1 MSPAFH
7 ATSRVFAIAGL
18 LMACE
23 RTPTHD
29 GDQPARVVERSA
41 TRAGREVAQATR
53 EVAHT
58 AEHGIESTAESARR
72 ALTPEGHETPAA
84 VNSGAVTMA
93 FNEALDGIASARCER
108 EQRCNNVGSGKRYES
123 LGACRAAVR
132 ASFADDLNPS
142 DCRAG
147 IDRSELREC
156 LQEVRSES
164 CGNPV
169 DTLERVVACR
179 TSDLCRNTTVSLR

>member
-1 MSPAFH
+1 MSPALH
-7 ATSRVFAIAGL
+7 AATRIFAIAAV

-23 RTPTHD
+23 RTPNRD
-29 GDQPARVVERSA
+29 GDLTAREVERST
-41 TRAGREVAQATR
+41 TRAGREVAEATR
-53 EVAHT
+53 EVART
-58 AEHGIESTAESARR
+58 AEHGIETTAESARR
-72 ALTPEGHETPAA
+72 ALTPEGQETPAA

-93 FNEALDGIASARCER
+93 FNDALDGIATARCER

-132 ASFADDLNPS
+132 ASFADDINPS

-147 IDRSELREC
+147 IDRGELREC
-156 LQEVRSES
+156 MQEVRSES

>member
-23 RTPTHD
+23 RTPGR
-29 GDQPARVVERSA
+29 GDEPAREVERSA
-41 TRAGREVAQATR
+41 TRAGREVA
-53 EVAHT
+53 HT
-58 AEHGIESTAESARR
+58 AEHGLESAAESARR
-72 ALTPEGHETPAA
+72 ALTPEVHETPAA
-84 VNSGAVTMA
+84 VNSGAATTA
-93 FNEALDGIASARCER
+93 FNDALDGIASARCER

-147 IDRSELREC
+147 IDRGGLREC
-156 LQEVRSES
+156 LREVRSES